1 MKKRLGALLFTLF
14 LLLSPLPAAAASTSA
29 NLLANPSFEDGLAGW
44 TSPDGKWGTAE
55 SESGYDPQDGSYFAW
70 PLQASQEN
78 TCIYQ
83 DVSLSGSKTGDS
95 VVFSVM
101 VCNYDQPPHDMGRVE
116 LQFLDPSGKPLKGHI
131 QEQRNPDWN
140 QQTIIASVPAG
151 AVTARVVLWA
161 VWYVGS
167 DVDAYY
173 DAASLVTTTDQYSTV
188 YVSEKNGKETAGTG
202 DVLTLTADNG
212 VSRRP
217 DDYVW
222 SSSYNDAATI
232 DANGVVTFHSDA
244 QDGVAF
250 YAKDKKTGVVGVYWV
265 NSGHENAK
273 PASGSSWASA
283 DLRQA
288 DELGL
293 IPECLEGTDLTAPIT
308 RAEFAAVAVKTYEAL
323 TNSAAI
329 PAANNPFRDTKD
341 ADVLK
346 AYRIGAVN
354 GTSDTT
360 FAPNALLNRE
370 QAATMLTRVFKKV
383 SLAGWTLQADG
394 DFSPGLRQTR
404 ALCRRRRHLRLAKD
418 SVYFMAANGIIQ
430 GSGGKFMPRSVTSA
444 QQAGRLCPGH
454 PGTGAA
460 DCGAHGGEAGLISF
474 YVPKQKG
481 ERRMK
486 RRMFAL
492 TLAVLLAL
500 SAAGCG
506 GGNQKALVGTW
517 EITDDAGSAY
527 GWGIRFDQDGTFF
540 FAAGAEDND
549 EELEEAFAAMQVLYT
564 IEYKVKSDTE
574 LELTQKLLGGL
585 GGKETTSVAYSLQ
598 GDTLIFDGTAYT
610 RVN

>member
-265 NSGHENAK
+265 NSDHENAK

-329 PAANNPFRDTKD
+329 PAANTPFRDTKD

-394 DFSPGLRQTR
+394 DFSLAYAKPVPFADDADISGW
-404 ALCRRRRHLRLAKD
+404 AKD

-430 GSGGKFMPRSVTSA
+430 GSGGKFMPRSVPSA
-444 QQAGRLCPGH
+444 QQA
-454 PGTGAA
+454 
-460 DCGAHGGEAGLISF
+460 AGYAQATREQALLIA
-474 YVPKQKG
+474 V
-481 ERRMK
+481 RM
-486 RRMFAL
+486 
-492 TLAVLLAL
+492 V
-500 SAAGCG
+500 
-506 GGNQKALVGTW
+506 
-517 EITDDAGSAY
+517 E
-527 GWGIRFDQDGTFF
+527 
-540 FAAGAEDND
+540 
-549 EELEEAFAAMQVLYT
+549 
-564 IEYKVKSDTE
+564 
-574 LELTQKLLGGL
+574 KLG
-585 GGKETTSVAYSLQ
+585 
-598 GDTLIFDGTAYT
+598 
-610 RVN
+610 